1 MCHEKEFR
9 EKISNEIST
18 HLFLKMSEI
27 YQLINSKIITCAQIY
42 HYKRI
47 LDNQIE
53 LRSCYEEFLKNFEL
67 LDKKT
72 IRDNG
77 GMTYVNNREYIIKAL
92 TFWMGFA
99 DQLEFKTLSPVY
111 YRNYN
116 RSQLVGRMSKDLTT
130 IEGSGALFTQRL
142 ITMIARFKKNMP
154 IDYALTYLPNKK
166 T

>member
-1 MCHEKEFR
+1 MK
-9 EKISNEIST
+9 
-18 HLFLKMSEI
+18 
-27 YQLINSKIITCAQIY
+27 
-42 HYKRI
+42 
-47 LDNQIE
+47 

-111 YRNYN
+111 CRNYN
-116 RSQLVGRMSKDLTT
+116 RSQLVGRMSKDLKT
-130 IEGSGALFTQRL
+130 IEGTGALFTQRL
-142 ITMIARFKKNMP
+142 ITMIATFKENMP
-154 IDYALTYLPNKK
+154 IDYALTYLGNKK